1 MAQEDAAVEIAAA
14 SDVEVVIACPT
25 VVLGGPAHRLVP
37 SNAIVL
43 RYLLDASRSTYPGGC
58 NIVGADDVGVGLAR
72 LAHSGVSGTRYLL
85 GGDNLSWRTLHATI
99 GDLAGVGGPHA
110 ELPPAAAI
118 AGSAVAELWARISGA
133 DPLSTREEA
142 RTVGRYYW
150 YDHRRA
156 GELGY
161 RPGPS
166 RAAIAASLA
175 WLLVDGHVPRWVRES
190 LRPLEEV
197 RRARPLVPRVLAD

>member
-1 MAQEDAAVEIAAA
+1 M
-14 SDVEVVIACPT
+14 
-25 VVLGGPAHRLVP
+25 
-37 SNAIVL
+37 
-43 RYLLDASRSTYPGGC
+43 
-58 NIVGADDVGVGLAR
+58 
-72 LAHSGVSGTRYLL
+72 
-85 GGDNLSWRTLHATI
+85 
-99 GDLAGVGGPHA
+99 
-110 ELPPAAAI
+110 
-118 AGSAVAELWARISGA
+118 AELWARISGG

-150 YDHRRA
+150 YDHSRA

-190 LRPLEEV
+190 LRPLDEV
-197 RRARPLVPRVLAD
+197 RRARPLVPRALAD